1 MKTIT
6 NEQYR
11 RCETLKAVARKQQG
25 RNCTAIRRQIEETL
39 ERKKAIADLKAMC
52 VWNEELSE

>member
-11 RCETLKAVARKQQG
+11 RCETLKTIARKQQA
-25 RNCTAIRRQIEETL
+25 RNCTEIRRKIEEAQ
-39 ERKKAIADLKAMC
+39 ERKQAVDALKAMG
-52 VWNEELSE
+52 VWNEDISA

>member
-1 MKTIT
+1 MSVIT

-25 RNCTAIRRQIEETL
+25 RNCTEIRRKIEEAQ
-39 ERKKAIADLKAMC
+39 ERKQAVDALKAMC
-52 VWNEELSE
+52 VWNEELGE